1 MAIEDAVVL
10 ARRLSAAGDPAKR
23 LAEYAR
29 ERYRRTAA
37 VTKRSWRIGRVGH
50 WEGRVSSWFRDRLLG
65 LLAPVVAASGYARY
79 AAFDV
84 GPLAPG
90 AAAEELSGA

>member
-1 MAIEDAVVL
+1 MRRPVTRSCLIALTAL
-10 ARRLSAAGDPAKR
+10 ATAGALFTGAAPASG
-23 LAEYAR
+23 A
-29 ERYRRTAA
+29 RTAA